1 MTYLAARFLPPVG
14 RRAWRLLA
22 GVLLFEVGTGMTL
35 PLVIVYLHD
44 ARGLGLG
51 DAGLALAAVG
61 AGGIVA
67 TIAAGVLVDRV
78 GAGWTAV
85 GGLVLAGVG
94 TAGYLAVDGTGSAIA
109 ASAAQGAGFAAT
121 WVGVFPLLIRAV
133 SPEMRGDVL
142 GANYAATNLGL
153 GIGSTMAGVVLSID
167 SGAFRPLFVADAA
180 TYFAFAACL
189 VWFGEVR
196 GGSDRPVGAS
206 RRAGYAAVVRDR
218 PLLVATGL
226 NLLLVTAGY
235 SQFTSAFPAW
245 TTGVAGAPSSLVGFA
260 FAANTWTIAIA
271 QLPVLSL
278 VRGRRRT
285 RAIAGTGLLFAA
297 CWLLV
302 LGAGETSVKAASYA
316 GLVAAAAVFGLGETL
331 LSPSLPAIVND
342 LADEDA
348 RGRYVAVYSLS
359 WQAGPM
365 IGPAI
370 AGAALAAGDGAP
382 LLLGLALAC
391 ALAAPAAIAFERL
404 LPPGA
409 NGSIRPGTREVRPS
423 RISR

>member
-1 MTYLAARFLPPVG
+1 MTTYLAARFVPPVG
-14 RRAWRLLA
+14 RRARRLLA

-61 AGGIVA
+61 AGGLVA

-78 GAGWTAV
+78 GAGW
-85 GGLVLAGVG
+85 
-94 TAGYLAVDGTGSAIA
+94 S
-109 ASAAQGAGFAAT
+109 
-121 WVGVFPLLIRAV
+121 
-133 SPEMRGDVL
+133 
-142 GANYAATNLGL
+142 
-153 GIGSTMAGVVLSID
+153 
-167 SGAFRPLFVADAA
+167 
-180 TYFAFAACL
+180 
-189 VWFGEVR
+189 
-196 GGSDRPVGAS
+196 
-206 RRAGYAAVVRDR
+206 
-218 PLLVATGL
+218 
-226 NLLLVTAGY
+226 LLLVTAGY

-260 FAANTWTIAIA
+260 FAANTWTIGLA

-382 LLLGLALAC
+382 LLLGLTLAC

-409 NGSIRPGTREVRPS
+409 NGTQSPA
-423 RISR
+423 